1 VDKNLLPLIIQ
12 FAIII
17 GIFWFFLIRPQ
28 RERAKKTE
36 LMRKN
41 VNEGDEIVTIGGI
54 YGKVIS
60 TKEEMLTIEVG
71 SDKTRFKIARW
82 AVGNVLNK
90 QEEKAPNATEKIEP
104 ESK

>member
-1 VDKNLLPLIIQ
+1 VDKNLFPLIIQ

-28 RERAKKTE
+28 RERQKKTD

-54 YGKVIS
+54 YGKVINA
-60 TKEEMLTIEVG
+60 KEEILTLEVG
-71 SDKTRFKIARW
+71 SDKTRFKVARW

-90 QEEKAPNATEKIEP
+90 DDKAPVAETIET
-104 ESK
+104 SGK

>member
-17 GIFWFFLIRPQ
+17 AIFWFFLIRPQ
-28 RERAKKTE
+28 RERQKKTD

-41 VNEGDEIVTIGGI
+41 VTEGDEIVTIGGI
-54 YGKVIS
+54 YGKVLNA
-60 TKEEMLTIEVG
+60 KEETLTIEVG
-71 SDKTRFKIARW
+71 ADKTRFRIARW

-90 QEEKAPNATEKIEP
+90 DDKAPVAETIETEGK
-104 ESK
+104 K

>member
-1 VDKNLLPLIIQ
+1 MDKNLFPLIIQ

-28 RERAKKTE
+28 RERQKKTD

-41 VNEGDEIVTIGGI
+41 VTEGDEVVTIGGI
-54 YGKVIS
+54 YGKVINA
-60 TKEEMLTIEVG
+60 KDEILTLEVG
-71 SDKTRFKIARW
+71 SDKTRFKLARW

-90 QEEKAPNATEKIEP
+90 DDKAPAAETIET
-104 ESK
+104 SGK